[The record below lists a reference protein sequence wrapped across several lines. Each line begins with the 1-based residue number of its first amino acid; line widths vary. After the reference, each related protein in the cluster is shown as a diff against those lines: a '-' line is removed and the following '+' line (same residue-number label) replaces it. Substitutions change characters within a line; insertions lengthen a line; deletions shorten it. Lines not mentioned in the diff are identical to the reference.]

1 MEKTKRLWTENIL
14 KLILKLS
21 LPSMIWMFINSLYN
35 IIDSIYIWHYSSK
48 WLIAL
53 SLAFPIQL
61 FLISIAWGL
70 WIASASLISRLIWE
84 WKKKKVQDT
93 MNFITFLWW
102 LYSILTLIIWIFFI
116 KYIVWFFTQDLELIN
131 ITNWYL
137 SIIMIWSVF
146 MIIPIIFNNFL
157 RGHGDAL
164 TPMKVMILWAVLNI
178 ALDPLLIF
186 WLFFFP
192 ELWVK
197 WAALATIISRWI
209 SVIYVIYVIY
219 KQNYKIKIDW
229 ALPEKRIIKDILNVG
244 VPASFMMILWSIMIL
259 WANKIIWNYS
269 LIALAVIWLYAR
281 LQMFIL
287 MPVMW
292 LSQWIQPII
301 GYNYGN
307 KQYKRLRQSIIY
319 GMIITFII
327 SMFAF
332 SMFQLFPEFLIK
344 IFTKDPKIISI
355 WVNALKII
363 SISFPFMWLN
373 MIISRIFQSFW
384 NWIPSLIISFL
395 RQIIILLPL
404 MYILWKYYWLNGI
417 WASFSIAE
425 SFIFIVSIVWLYIFL
440 IKKEILLKIF

>member
-1 MEKTKRLWTENIL
+1 MKKTKKLWTENIL